1 MSKARLP
8 FSVDRASRV
17 KLPFQVADGLREAI
31 RSGFYKPGD
40 RLPGSREL
48 KDQLGTS
55 IRAPMEALRQLA
67 REGLITLREKTGAVV
82 NASKTPFRNGRVLLA
97 MQGGAQIPEGAVI
110 QERIRLK
117 LNEARYQVVV
127 LPVFRQGPHEE
138 IDLTTLKD
146 ELLRPFELV
155 LVPGSR
161 PEIVAAVAESGLD
174 FIVFNA
180 KGDCPSGTCVGTIRN
195 SKDEAVAAF
204 IAHCRQA
211 KVRSI
216 GFVAKWKDDA
226 RDVRQ
231 ALRRARIKV
240 DEWIVRAPAGPVGRV
255 GALMQAAYDVFDR
268 RFAEKGKDDLPEL
281 LYFTDDYVFLGALT
295 AMLQHRVRIPRD
307 VKVICETNWGAVPPL
322 GCGLTRIEHNAYA
335 AGDAIGDSAVAYLA
349 NGKRLDGVCYG
360 PRYVVAG
367 SFA

>member
-48 KDQLGTS
+48 KDLLGTS

-117 LNEARYQVVV
+117 LNAARYQVVV
-127 LPVFRQGPHEE
+127 LPVFRQGPREE
-138 IDLTTLKD
+138 IDLSALKD

-174 FIVFNA
+174 FIVFNV

-281 LYFTDDYVFLGALT
+281 LYFTDDYVFQGALT

-307 VKVICETNWGAVPPL
+307 VKVICETNWGTVPPL
-322 GCGLTRIEHNAYA
+322 AGGLTRIEHNSYA

>member
-1 MSKARLP
+1 MNEAPLP
-8 FSVDRASRV
+8 FSVNRASRV

-48 KDQLGTS
+48 RDLLGTS

-117 LNEARYQVVV
+117 LNAARYQVVV
-127 LPVFRQGPHEE
+127 LPVFRQGPREE
-138 IDLTTLKD
+138 IDLSALKD

-155 LVPGSR
+155 IVSGAN

-174 FIVFNA
+174 FVVYNA
-180 KGDCPSGTCVGTIRN
+180 KGDCPSGACVGMIQN
-195 SKDEAVAAF
+195 SKGAAVSAF
-204 IAHCRQA
+204 VAHCRQA
-211 KVRSI
+211 KVRSV

-240 DEWIVRAPAGPVGRV
+240 EDWIVRAPVGPVGRV
-255 GALMQAAYDVFDR
+255 GALMQAAYDAFDR
-268 RFAEKGKDDLPEL
+268 RLAEKGKGDLPEL
-281 LYFTDDYVFLGALT
+281 LYFTDDYVFQGALT

-307 VKVICETNWGAVPPL
+307 VKVVCETNWGAVPPL

-335 AGDAIGDSAVAYLA
+335 AGDAIGDSAVAYLTK
-349 NGKRLDGVCYG
+349 GERPDCVRYG